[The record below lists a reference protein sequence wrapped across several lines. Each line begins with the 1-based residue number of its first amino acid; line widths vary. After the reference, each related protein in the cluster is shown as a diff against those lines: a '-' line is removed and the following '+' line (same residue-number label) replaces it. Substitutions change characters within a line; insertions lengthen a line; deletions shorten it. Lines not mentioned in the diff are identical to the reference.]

1 MGKRWWDRWIENI
14 KDGRAEVWILSGDEK
29 VYNSKPSSDLSIQ
42 KATIDS
48 FHEITVTTNVP
59 FHIKEKKIEMEGIKI
74 KNITPYDI
82 NSGDITNK
90 VKIITEQKIDLKQTY
105 KVKIENLADT
115 NTEIGKVIR
124 TEEFDKLF
132 YYGGNDLG
140 NIYTPQHT
148 KFRVWAPTASE
159 AKLVTYKKWN
169 DKIGTEINMQQGEKG
184 TWKAELKGNQKGL
197 YYTYK
202 VKIGDKWTEAVDPY
216 ARAASL

>member
-1 MGKRWWDRWIENI
+1 
-14 KDGRAEVWILSGDEK
+14 
-29 VYNSKPSSDLSIQ
+29 
-42 KATIDS
+42 
-48 FHEITVTTNVP
+48 
-59 FHIKEKKIEMEGIKI
+59 MEGIKI
-74 KNITPYDI
+74 KSISPYDI

-124 TEEFDKLF
+124 SEEFDYLF

-159 AKLVTYKKWN
+159 AKLVTYKN
-169 DKIGTEINMQQGEKG
+169 GTIK
-184 TWKAELKGNQKGL
+184 
-197 YYTYK
+197 
-202 VKIGDKWTEAVDPY
+202 
-216 ARAASL
+216 